1 MDANFDKCLA
11 FVLKEEGGNDDDPND
26 HGGRTSRGITQREWD
41 KFRIIHPDRPEDVWK
56 ASDVDIRAIYHDNY
70 WMPHCNS
77 LPSGLDLEYFDF
89 GVNAGPGQAIK
100 KLQVTLG
107 ITPDGSWGPQ
117 TEEAVKAL
125 IADKNIGDAINK
137 FSDSREAFYRG
148 LAQFFRY
155 GKGWTNR
162 NEACRKEALS
172 MIGSTFPSPRANPV
186 DTKPP
191 IHGPAAGA
199 IIVAGGTA
207 VAANYHSPLI
217 FLGVLVVALIV
228 GLTVHSIVNR
238 KAT

>member
-41 KFRIIHPDRPEDVWK
+41 KFRLTHPDRPEDVWK
-56 ASDVDIRAIYHDNY
+56 ASAEDIKTIYHDEY
-70 WMPHCNS
+70 WLPHCPN
-77 LPSGLDLEYFDF
+77 LPAGLDLVFFDF
-89 GVNAGPGQAIK
+89 VVNAGPGQAIK
-100 KLQVTLG
+100 KLQSIIGV
-107 ITPDGSWGPQ
+107 PVDGAWGPQ
-117 TEEAVKAL
+117 TEAAVKAQT
-125 IADKNIGDAINK
+125 NIPALVNAYSDA
-137 FSDSREAFYRG
+137 RENFYHG
-148 LAQFFRY
+148 LAQYSRY
-155 GKGWTNR
+155 GKGWTSR
-162 NEACRKEALS
+162 TERVRREALLLIS
-172 MIGSTFPSPRANPV
+172 PDITLPSPKANPV
-186 DTKPP
+186 DTKTP

-217 FLGVLVVALIV
+217 FLGVLVVALVV